1 MKTGN
6 KRLIALL
13 CAVLILVGLV
23 GCGAK
28 EAQAVHIQASD
39 FFASFTETL
48 RPIADQFEV
57 SQTAQIDHEK
67 GEIKET
73 WTLTDTLLDKD
84 YSLEVVY
91 DADEQVT
98 SVILSTDKGTRA
110 DMTFAVLS
118 YYIYK
123 SAGFKDLKAE
133 AFYEKVGLLSAE
145 PETPLEN
152 MELAPNVG
160 AGASTLLDNIY
171 FMIVFT
177 DENAP
182 E

>member
-6 KRLIALL
+6 KRFIALL
-13 CAVLILVGLV
+13 CAVLIVLGLV
-23 GCGAK
+23 GCGTK

-39 FFASFTETL
+39 FFASFTEIL
-48 RPIADQFEV
+48 EPIADQFEV
-57 SQTAQIDHEK
+57 NQTAQIDHEK
-67 GEIKET
+67 SEIEET
-73 WTLTDTLLDKD
+73 WTLTDTLLGKD

-91 DADEQVT
+91 EADGPVK
-98 SVILSTDKGTRA
+98 SVILSTEKGTRA

-118 YYIYK
+118 YYVYK
-123 SAGFKDLKAE
+123 AAGFKDLKAE

-145 PETPLEN
+145 PETPEYYV
-152 MELAPNVG
+152 ELAPNVG
-160 AGASTLLDNIY
+160 AGAYTMDNTY
-171 FMIVFT
+171 FTMIFT

>member
-6 KRLIALL
+6 KRFIALL
-13 CAVLILVGLV
+13 CVVLILVGLV
-23 GCGAK
+23 SCGAK

-39 FFASFTETL
+39 FFTCFTETL

-57 SQTAQIDHEK
+57 NQTAQIDHEN
-67 GEIKET
+67 GEIEET

-98 SVILSTDKGTRA
+98 SVILSTDKGTRT
-110 DMTFAVLS
+110 DTTFAVLS
-118 YYIYK
+118 YYVYK
-123 SAGFKDLKAE
+123 AAGFKDLKAE
-133 AFYEKVGLLSAE
+133 AFYEKHNLLTAE

-152 MELAPNVG
+152 VELAPNVG
-160 AGASTLLDNIY
+160 AGAYTMDNTY
-171 FMIVFT
+171 FTMIFT